1 MQIKFWL
8 RNRDKMQEQ
17 RNNTRILSVIST
29 YFRRL
34 QVTPE
39 VSLLQITQVWMNGRF
54 QQRCALDSTLIPIS
68 SIQQSLY
75 LYRVAV
81 HIPEGSKEGTV
92 NP

>member
-17 RNNTRILSVIST
+17 WNNTRILSVIST

-39 VSLLQITQVWMNGRF
+39 VSLLQKTQV
-54 QQRCALDSTLIPIS
+54 
-68 SIQQSLY
+68 
-75 LYRVAV
+75 
-81 HIPEGSKEGTV
+81 
-92 NP
+92 